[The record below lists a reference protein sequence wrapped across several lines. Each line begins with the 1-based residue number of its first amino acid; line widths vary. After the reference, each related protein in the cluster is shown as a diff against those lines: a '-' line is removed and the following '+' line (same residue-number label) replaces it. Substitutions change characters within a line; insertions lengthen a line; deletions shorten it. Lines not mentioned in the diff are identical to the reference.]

1 MGWLSRSRSC
11 RNQTEATI
19 LIGQDGNDYLEF
31 GGTEHAALLARTG
44 SGKTSSFS
52 VPNAFNW
59 PGSLVVLDV
68 KGEVYQ
74 ATAGY
79 RANQLR
85 QKVYCFN
92 PTAENMRSHC
102 WNPLDAVDRWSTK
115 RFDDIMRQI
124 YLLIPDPKGDS
135 ATAIFWQPA
144 ARMALAGITWM
155 LAEMPEELFT
165 LENVLT
171 KFLRGDGLAWL
182 TKAIDARR
190 SSDKPFSERVVLA
203 VSDYVG
209 KGERLTEDIRKSV
222 STNLQA
228 FQNPHIA
235 AATNH
240 SDFDLRNLRREP
252 MSLYV
257 TVSPGHIP
265 RVDHLLRLL
274 FGSVVNL
281 NTDVTPEQDPALQY
295 PVLILLD
302 EFARLGAMPAL
313 TQAAQF
319 ARGYGIRIAYI
330 IQDKAQLVDLY
341 GVAGAADVFSNLGV
355 EIVFG
360 TGDIKLAKEYEER
373 LGDWTMIFTT
383 RNQSRF
389 FPWLNWQRMN
399 VAQHPH
405 RRPRILDQEIVMM
418 PPDEQL
424 IVRPGM
430 KPAKS
435 KRIRWYSDPTFRRLV
450 HDAPDVPLLHVQI
463 ADDNGSIRLPVV
475 PSNPSASPAKCPQA
489 TPSRTGANPDS
500 DEWQRIAERLGRQPS
515 ILYPQARSKE
525 RKEKG
530 QQGQPSLALPA
541 SLAPPP
547 MPEDRAEVASASQ
560 NQAHFDAERQPHA
573 ALARAQSSET
583 WRAKS
588 DLDYWASQVVEGWA
602 TFDDVLA
609 FAFQKRLARAKAAGS
624 QEIDHDLIAK
634 KAMEDVVQAID
645 NYERHTKRPC

>member
-1 MGWLSRSRSC
+1 
-11 RNQTEATI
+11 
-19 LIGQDGNDYLEF
+19 
-31 GGTEHAALLARTG
+31 
-44 SGKTSSFS
+44 
-52 VPNAFNW
+52 
-59 PGSLVVLDV
+59 
-68 KGEVYQ
+68 
-74 ATAGY
+74 
-79 RANQLR
+79 
-85 QKVYCFN
+85 
-92 PTAENMRSHC
+92 MRSHC

-155 LAEMPEELFT
+155 LAEMPEESFT

-182 TKAIDARR
+182 TNTIDARR
-190 SSDKPFSERVVLA
+190 STGKPFSERVVLA

-252 MSLYV
+252 ISLYV

-274 FGSVVNL
+274 FGSIVNL
-281 NTDVTPEQDPALQY
+281 NTDATPEQDPALQY

-373 LGDWTMIFTT
+373 LGDWTMLFTT

-430 KPAKS
+430 KPARS
-435 KRIRWYSDPTFRRLV
+435 KRIRWYTDPTFRRLV
-450 HDAPDVPLLHVQI
+450 HDTPDVPLLNVQI

-475 PSNPSASPAKCPQA
+475 PSNPGASPAKSPQA
-489 TPSRTGANPDS
+489 NPNRKGANPDP
-500 DEWQRIAERLGRQPS
+500 DEWRRIAERLGWQPS
-515 ILYPQARSKE
+515 IADPQARINARGQKRE
-525 RKEKG
+525 ARG
-530 QQGQPSLALPA
+530 QQRQPSLALPKSA
-541 SLAPPP
+541 APPST
-547 MPEDRAEVASASQ
+547 PENRAEVPSAAQ
-560 NQAHFDAERQPHA
+560 DQALFDAERQPDVALPRAHA
-573 ALARAQSSET
+573 DET

-588 DLDYWASQVVEGWA
+588 DLDYWASQVVEGWV

-645 NYERHTKRPC
+645 NYERHRKRSC

>member
-1 MGWLSRSRSC
+1 MGWLSRFGGRRDQPTS
-11 RNQTEATI
+11 TI
-19 LIGQDGNDYLEF
+19 LIGQDESDYLEF
-31 GGTEHAALLARTG
+31 GGTEHVALLARTG

-52 VPNAFNW
+52 VPNAFRW

-79 RANQLR
+79 RAHQLR

-92 PTAENMRSHC
+92 PTAEDMRSHC
-102 WNPLDAVDRWSTK
+102 WNPLDAVDCSSTK

-124 YLLIPDPKGDS
+124 YLLIPDPKGNS

-155 LAEMPEELFT
+155 LAEMPEEPFT

-171 KFLRGDGLAWL
+171 KFLRGDGLDWL
-182 TKAIDARR
+182 TRTIDARR
-190 SSDKPFSERVVLA
+190 RADHPFSERVVLA

-235 AATNH
+235 AATNR

-252 MSLYV
+252 TSLYI

-274 FGSVVNL
+274 FGSIVNL
-281 NTDVTPEQDPALQY
+281 NTDVTPEQDSRLQY

-319 ARGYGIRIAYI
+319 ARGYGIRLAYI

-341 GVAGAADVFSNLGV
+341 GMAGAADVFSNLGV

-373 LGDWTMIFTT
+373 LGDWTMMFTT

-435 KRIRWYSDPTFRRLV
+435 KRIRWYTDPNFRRLV
-450 HDAPDVPLLHVQI
+450 HDAPDVPLLNVQI
-463 ADDNGSIRLPVV
+463 ADDNGSIRLPVI
-475 PSNPSASPAKCPQA
+475 PSNEA
-489 TPSRTGANPDS
+489 G
-500 DEWQRIAERLGRQPS
+500 
-515 ILYPQARSKE
+515 
-525 RKEKG
+525 
-530 QQGQPSLALPA
+530 
-541 SLAPPP
+541 
-547 MPEDRAEVASASQ
+547 
-560 NQAHFDAERQPHA
+560 
-573 ALARAQSSET
+573 
-583 WRAKS
+583 RAK
-588 DLDYWASQVVEGWA
+588 Q
-602 TFDDVLA
+602 
-609 FAFQKRLARAKAAGS
+609 
-624 QEIDHDLIAK
+624 
-634 KAMEDVVQAID
+634 
-645 NYERHTKRPC
+645 